1 MSNYNE
7 KAKNIDLNPPTKHCL
22 NFEYILDT
30 MSNNYGLAGI
40 FANPGF
46 GTTTLMMQIIDEIN
60 KRKDGIAVVMSN
72 EFLKEDW
79 INRMKRMNL
88 STERVVVYDKA
99 YVTHSDIFNA
109 LSVNRGNE
117 KVSMVCVDYIDL
129 MQKESICELRE
140 IADRFKVLILV
151 NGKLTRDSGD
161 YDPEHR
167 PDMYTISAFRNHMHG
182 NGNQAFDYKFLALL
196 HRKHKCERGIGTAD
210 RYDIHN
216 ETELIV
222 KRNWDW
228 NLGSS
233 FIKWDNNKH
242 MFRF

>member
-1 MSNYNE
+1 MNNYNE
-7 KAKNIDLNPPTKHCL
+7 KIKSIDLNSPMEHCL

-40 FANPGF
+40 FANYGF

-72 EFLKEDW
+72 ELFKEDW
-79 INRMKRMNL
+79 INEMKRMNL
-88 STERVVVYDKA
+88 STERVVVYDKT

-151 NGKLTRDSGD
+151 NGKLGRDSGD

-182 NGNQAFDYKFLALL
+182 NGNQAKDYKFLALL
-196 HRKHKCERGIGTAD
+196 HRKHKCERGIGTAN
-210 RYDIHN
+210 RYDIQN

-233 FIKWDNNKH
+233 FIRWDDNEQ

>member
-40 FANPGF
+40 FANRGF

-60 KRKDGIAVVMSN
+60 KRKDGIAIVMSN
-72 EFLKEDW
+72 ELFKEDW
-79 INRMKRMNL
+79 INEMKRMNL

-182 NGNQAFDYKFLALL
+182 NGNQVFDYKFLALL

-222 KRNWDW
+222 KRNWDC